1 MTYTI
6 HASHHPGANERP
18 ATADAIASW
27 ITIFDG
33 PLYSDGAARGYAEE
47 IGRQHRS
54 VRVFKHARSPV
65 EAISGISRSTGTP
78 SRSNPFTHGSQRRK

>member
-54 VRVFKHARSPV
+54 VRVFKHARSPSRGDLWYLV
-65 EAISGISRSTGTP
+65 IDGHPVAI
-78 SRSNPFTHGSQRRK
+78 